1 MSRIFSWD
9 ERVLA
14 AMARAKLLP
23 LEREYSDQMAE
34 TSVCDASVRLT
45 RLICFCRL

>member
-1 MSRIFSWD
+1 MSRSLLSWD

-23 LEREYSDQMAE
+23 LERAY
-34 TSVCDASVRLT
+34 ASLT
-45 RLICFCRL
+45 ARSLYTPTHHDKH